1 MPAQEAPTKPKPVP
15 GQGTAE
21 SVNGPGKP
29 PPGSTP
35 PIAESQPAAPANSAP
50 APDSPSAAS
59 TEPTTRPRDVD
70 YTIEFVDDLPG
81 QPTSEHGRPSVFEE
95 RIADIKA
102 DPAKHKKWARLASY
116 RNGSAGAAAAN
127 VLRQRHGEPYV
138 EGLAVETRR
147 VDDRTLLF
155 VQYDPSRVEEG
166 GKERWERVLAERKAK
181 NAERRAARKAEESKA
196 VPSTS
201 AASAPTSTGAAS
213 TGTASPVAPSQP
225 PATS

>member
-35 PIAESQPAAPANSAP
+35 PVASDTAP
-50 APDSPSAAS
+50 APDSSSAADTS
-59 TEPTTRPRDVD
+59 PTTRPRDVD

-81 QPTSEHGRPSVFEE
+81 QPTSESSGRPSVFED

-181 NAERRAARKAEESKA
+181 NAERRAARKAGEGA
-196 VPSTS
+196 PS
-201 AASAPTSTGAAS
+201 PS
-213 TGTASPVAPSQP
+213 TGTFSPVAPSQP